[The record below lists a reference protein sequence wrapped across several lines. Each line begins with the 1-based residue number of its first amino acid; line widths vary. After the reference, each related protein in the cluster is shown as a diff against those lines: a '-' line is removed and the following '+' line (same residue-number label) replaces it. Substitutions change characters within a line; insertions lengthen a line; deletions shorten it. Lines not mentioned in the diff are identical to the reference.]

1 MADMNSRGLKT
12 AMELYRSGT
21 LTLTQA
27 ARRAG
32 CTESQLVAALG
43 SAGVDVS
50 AGTDR
55 AAD

>member
-1 MADMNSRGLKT
+1 MNSRGLNT

-27 ARRAG
+27 AKRAG
-32 CTESQLVAALG
+32 CTESQLLGALDSTG
-43 SAGVDVS
+43 VSVPAG
-50 AGTDR
+50 ADR

>member
-1 MADMNSRGLKT
+1 MNSRGLNT

-27 ARRAG
+27 AKRAG
-32 CTESQLVAALG
+32 CTESQLLGALG

-50 AGTDR
+50 AGR
-55 AAD
+55 ERVAD

>member
-1 MADMNSRGLKT
+1 MTDMNSRGLNT

-27 ARRAG
+27 AKRAG
-32 CTESQLVAALG
+32 CTESQLLGALDSTG
-43 SAGVDVS
+43 VSVPAG
-50 AGTDR
+50 ADR

>member
-1 MADMNSRGLKT
+1 MTDMNSRGLNT

-32 CTESQLVAALG
+32 CTEAELTAALG

-50 AGTDR
+50 ASADR

>member
-1 MADMNSRGLKT
+1 MNSRGLNT

-32 CTESQLVAALG
+32 CTESELAAALG
-43 SAGVDVS
+43 SAGVDVTAS
-50 AGTDR
+50 ADR

>member
-1 MADMNSRGLKT
+1 MNPRGLNT

-21 LTLTQA
+21 LTLPQA

-32 CTESQLVAALG
+32 CTETQLLRALHSSG
-43 SAGVDVS
+43 LCVGPVD
-50 AGTDR
+50 GGPT